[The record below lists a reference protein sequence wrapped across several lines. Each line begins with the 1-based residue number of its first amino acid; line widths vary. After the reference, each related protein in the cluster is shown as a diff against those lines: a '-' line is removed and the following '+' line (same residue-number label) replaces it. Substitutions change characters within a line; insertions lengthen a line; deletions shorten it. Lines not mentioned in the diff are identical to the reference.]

1 MKRVLKIFGICLGA
15 VVVGMGLLVGAVWLF
30 GGFNEKIIKPENIAF
45 TETEVTTSS
54 AIALRV
60 TTETP
65 KVNQKDIQIDVTPSG
80 IIKCPS
86 KVTLGEDFII
96 WPEKGADGF
105 NVGGIV
111 SITASFEGLYTSTC
125 IVKVDVPVND
135 IIISTGK
142 NSLSLGEQIDFNAE
156 VIPARSLTPWKTDLI
171 PDNMNLYDTRAKQLY
186 YFLLDKDQNLMDT
199 TQAYFY
205 RNGSRVNMLTSNEIN
220 SSTRIVAEKQCEF
233 YVKAFCFS
241 TFAREDY
248 YKATYPEIRDFIY
261 SDRDEIREELI
272 GVLKP
277 SRSETGD
284 EKGQFVNVVNVY
296 INSFTSAED
305 EINTYLY
312 EDLTLVAR
320 KPENSE
326 DTTAF
331 NLDLKLHPSESSQ
344 GYTYLDLDAYIDNIK
359 LTCVEGGADI
369 TIEKQGQFIEGSPAD
384 WKWVIVPSKY
394 NPETTTATI
403 RASIDYID
411 EHGAEQTLTR
421 DFSLKVNER
430 RVATIVANQF
440 EDPTGATQN
449 YVSLNSDDED
459 TNSIQFEDGF
469 YTTTT
474 DSGLLTYNYKYFN
487 IVAGGGQPYPTF
499 GLLKFFL
506 PGTAVTVPSSKGT
519 YKLTYEFDAKA
530 NADYLLNVDGVKNG
544 NETYYKYNANQNKWE
559 IADSVGE
566 AGRYRTEV
574 FFTKSTETPAT
585 FSVRENGSEEIP
597 VYNVLYY
604 EQGSEYPYLYI
615 NDVKVK
621 TFFNNDTKVITR
633 QLAEIDADGYGNF
646 EIIAAVVATDDKG
659 AVIYDEGQFI
669 IISSINVP
677 VRVTNSV
684 KDMTLGITD
693 YELPEGATSNVIE
706 GDFNKT
712 VVIEEDR
719 DYYLHIA
726 PGALTAMDVLTKA
739 IEDDFVNISYEVK
752 SDFLY
757 KDGDTDRKVN
767 YNALLFDT
775 EFIEEKDAEQN
786 VIGYMIRL
794 TVGNVFSVEDIHGD
808 THSITFSLNIDV
820 TGTNFSL
827 TKTIEVRDHVIN
839 EAKIG
844 YDGSYTMNTKEIY
857 ADNITGGVVDWKD
870 WSNTSMVKPELFSF
884 VFEDKYNNPVAI
896 NPNIDFTA
904 KGNNGGADIDV
915 NPNGLIFTTLDD
927 DDNYVLNIKNF
938 PYYSNGVTVEMSMG
952 YSGND
957 DAMTKRYVLNPD
969 TQRYELVSYLSEPT
983 VYTLKIRGFNIEY
996 TPKASTVKGVQG
1008 SKIDVT
1014 NYATIKIKN
1023 AKGSSLSKDISEFV
1037 SFSMTTTE
1045 YFELVGKEINVKKSV
1060 TDTENP
1066 MVVLRIGENRFKE
1079 HTFTITS
1086 PFDVVA
1092 LGGAAIEAPTVAEI
1106 DVRPYFSVKKD
1117 GVKLANDMV
1126 EYGYIS
1132 TAVLDNGKTVGDYI
1146 SLTDGYLTAKY
1157 VPFDF
1162 TINITITVYEMNG
1175 DVKENKGT
1183 FTKDLTLDIVNRY
1196 STAHDVRVGEVY
1208 QNNTI
1213 YGNEAANR
1221 LNISTVYSGTDYEID
1236 FEFENHL
1243 LDSTDPTTQFIYATE
1258 KDEIEGYSIYA
1269 YDIVSETG
1277 ITVIVTLNIT
1287 IPNRGDT
1294 VIVFTILVKQ
1304 YAHIEF
1310 AQNTALQSG
1319 SLGGKNMSMINTY
1332 AVKDHNGS
1340 DISTSFFAP
1349 GIEDVFIEMT
1359 IDPASVNV
1367 VQFTTDANGDRL
1379 LEAKA
1384 GVTEETMAYVIISRK
1399 IYTGAADWYAVKYR
1413 LAVKV
1418 VPPVV

>member
-15 VVVGMGLLVGAVWLF
+15 VIVGMGLLVGAVWLF

-86 KVTLGEDFII
+86 TVTLGEDFIV
-96 WPEKGADGF
+96 WPEKGPDGF

-111 SITASFEGLYTSTC
+111 SITASFEGIYTSTC
-125 IVKVDVPVND
+125 IVKVDVPVSD
-135 IIISTGK
+135 IVISTGK
-142 NSLSLGEQIDFNAE
+142 NSLSLGEQIDFTAE
-156 VIPARSLTPWKTDLI
+156 IVPARALNPWKTDLI
-171 PDNMNLYDTRAKQLY
+171 PDDPKLYDARQKQLY
-186 YFLLDKDQNLMDT
+186 YFLLDKEQNLMDT

-248 YKATYPEIRDFIY
+248 YKATYPEIKDFIY

-305 EINTYLY
+305 EINTFLY
-312 EDLTLVAR
+312 ENLTLVAR
-320 KPENSE
+320 KPENSG
-326 DTTAF
+326 DTTSF

-344 GYTYLDLDAYIDNIK
+344 GYTYLDLDAYIDNIH

-394 NPETTTATI
+394 NPEATTATL

-411 EHGAEQTLTR
+411 EHGSEQTLTR

-430 RVATIVANQF
+430 KVASIVANQF

-449 YVSLNSDDED
+449 YVSLNSDHED

-506 PGTAVTVPSSKGT
+506 PGTAVTVPSAKGT

-530 NADYLLNVDGVKNG
+530 NTDYLLNVDGTKNG
-544 NETYYKYNANQNKWE
+544 TETYYKYNSSQNKWE
-559 IADSVGE
+559 VAASVGE

-574 FFTKSTETPAT
+574 FFTKTTETPAT
-585 FSVRENGSEEIP
+585 FSVRENGETEIA
-597 VYNVLYY
+597 VSNVLYY

-633 QLAEIDADGYGNF
+633 QLAEIDAEGYGNF
-646 EIIAAVVATDDKG
+646 EIIAAVVATDSEG
-659 AVIYDEGQFI
+659 AVIYDEDQFI
-669 IISSINVP
+669 VISSINVP

-693 YELPEGATSNVIE
+693 YELPEGATSNVVE

-712 VVIEEDR
+712 VVIEEDK

-739 IEDDFVNISYEVK
+739 VEDGFVNINYEVK
-752 SDFLY
+752 SDYLY
-757 KDGDTDRKVN
+757 KDGEVDRKVN
-767 YNALLFDT
+767 YNALTIDA
-775 EFIEEKDAEQN
+775 EFIEEKDADLN
-786 VIGYMIRL
+786 VVGYMIRL
-794 TVGNVFSVEDIHGD
+794 TAGNVFSVEDIHGD
-808 THSITFSLNIDV
+808 AQSITFSLTIDV
-820 TGTNFSL
+820 TGTNFSI

-844 YDGSYTMNTKEIY
+844 YDGSYTVNNKEIY
-857 ADNITGGVVDWKD
+857 ANNISGGVVEWKE
-870 WSNTSMVKPELFSF
+870 WSGSAIVKPDKFNF
-884 VFEDKYNNPVAI
+884 VFEDKYNTPVSIAADI
-896 NPNIDFTA
+896 NFVA
-904 KGNNGGADIDV
+904 KGDNGGTLEDV
-915 NPNGLIFTTLDD
+915 ITTGLIYTTFDA
-927 DDNYVLNIKNF
+927 DDNYVLNINNF
-938 PYYSNGVTVEMSMG
+938 PYYDNGVTVDISMG

-969 TQRYELVSYLSEPT
+969 TQRYELVSYLSEPA
-983 VYTLKIRGFNIEY
+983 VYKLKIRGFKIEY
-996 TPKASTVKGVQG
+996 TQKASTVKGVQG

-1014 NYATIKIKN
+1014 NYATIKIRT
-1023 AKGSSLSKDISEFV
+1023 AQGSGISKDISEFV
-1037 SFSMTTTE
+1037 SFAMTTTE

-1060 TDTENP
+1060 TDTQNP
-1066 MVVLRIGENRFKE
+1066 MVTLRIGENVLAY

-1086 PFDVVA
+1086 PFDVEA
-1092 LGGAAIEAPTVAEI
+1092 LGGADIEAPTAAEVDI
-1106 DVRPYFSVKKD
+1106 RPYFSVKKD
-1117 GVKLANDMV
+1117 GVKLADNLV
-1126 EYGYIS
+1126 EYGFAS
-1132 TAVLDNGKTVGDYI
+1132 DAVLPNGKTVGDYI
-1146 SLTDGYLTAKY
+1146 SLNDGKLTAKY

-1162 TINITITVYEMNG
+1162 TVNISITVFEMNG
-1175 DVKENKGT
+1175 SDRENKGT
-1183 FTKDLTLDIVNRY
+1183 FTKDLVLNIVNRY
-1196 STAHDVRVGEVY
+1196 ATDHEVRVGETY
-1208 QNNTI
+1208 QNNEI
-1213 YGNEAANR
+1213 YGDQVKNR
-1221 LNISTVYSGTDYEID
+1221 INISTVYAGNDYIID
-1236 FEFENHL
+1236 VVFENHL
-1243 LDSTDPTTQFIYATE
+1243 LDENDPYTQFVYVTE
-1258 KDEIEGYSIYA
+1258 KDEVSGYSIYA

-1277 ITVIVTLNIT
+1277 ITVTVTLNIT
-1287 IPNRGDT
+1287 IPNKGDT
-1294 VIVFTILVKQ
+1294 VIVFDILVKQ
-1304 YAHIEF
+1304 YVHIDF
-1310 AQNTALQSG
+1310 AQSTALQSG
-1319 SLGGKNMSMINTY
+1319 SLGGKNMSIEDTY
-1332 AVKDHNGS
+1332 KVTDAHGENMEGFFANGVEFVFVNIVVAPES
-1340 DISTSFFAP
+1340 ANVIELSTSNTDQIVVAKS
-1349 GIEDVFIEMT
+1349 GITE
-1359 IDPASVNV
+1359 A
-1367 VQFTTDANGDRL
+1367 TT
-1379 LEAKA
+1379 
-1384 GVTEETMAYVIISRK
+1384 AYVIITRK
-1399 IYTGAADWYAVKYR
+1399 LYTHGSDFYTINYR
-1413 LAVKV
+1413 LAVRV
-1418 VPPVV
+1418 VPPVE